1 MIKRLRLRLRLWV
14 CVGATTRTSRVAH
27 GTSEMSKWKSSVLP
41 GSSLEELLK
50 MRVKAISGE
59 PDDSV
64 L

>member
-1 MIKRLRLRLRLWV
+1 MQQ
-14 CVGATTRTSRVAH
+14 CDQEQQDNC
-27 GTSEMSKWKSSVLP
+27 TSEMSKWKSSVLP

-59 PDDSV
+59 PEDDSV